1 MTDEDMGCSPAV
13 IIYDGMCHLC
23 SGSMAW
29 LAHRVPKDR
38 LKFTPVQSAEGAK
51 ALRSAG
57 LNELDPSS
65 FLLLSGG
72 RVLQKSKA
80 VIATLRLAG
89 GPWKVPARALNL
101 LPLSFADRL
110 YDWVA
115 KNRYKWFG
123 RRDTCF
129 IARQSRS
136 R

>member
-1 MTDEDMGCSPAV
+1 MTGEGTGSLPTV

-29 LAHRVPKDR
+29 LAHRVSEDR
-38 LKFTPVQSAEGAK
+38 LKFTPVQSAEGTK
-51 ALRSAG
+51 ALQSAG

-72 RVLQKSKA
+72 RVLQKSRA
-80 VIATLRLAG
+80 VIAALRLVG
-89 GPWKVPARALNL
+89 GLWKALAWALSL

-115 KNRYKWFG
+115 NNRYNWFG

-129 IARQSRS
+129 IPR
-136 R
+136 

>member
-1 MTDEDMGCSPAV
+1 MTDEGTGSLPTV

-51 ALRSAG
+51 ALQSAG

-65 FLLLSGG
+65 FLLVSRG

-80 VIATLRLAG
+80 VIATLYLVGGLWKALA
-89 GPWKVPARALNL
+89 WVLKL
-101 LPLSFADRL
+101 LPMSFADRL

-115 KNRYKWFG
+115 NNRYRWFG

-129 IARQSRS
+129 IPW
-136 R
+136 